1 MNKRPILLLLSG
13 ALCLAGVQSASAA
26 TSFVGVSVPWIQGQT
41 GTLAGQTDADTV
53 GGNAGWNAY
62 VRPVGGSFLNSGNGA
77 STRFS
82 IDLEPGLHTFEIL
95 LQSPTWAD
103 NSPDNPGSYLNLYFD
118 GDRANPGISAR
129 LAGGNTGDLLPLT
142 AGDLPMGV
150 ALNDAGGMSAPSGS
164 LSSGEVTLTSLE
176 FLYDGVGDQVR
187 AFDNFPGDG
196 ADSMLVFTL
205 DVIPEPSSS
214 LLALLGLGLFFRRRR

>member
-1 MNKRPILLLLSG
+1 MNKRPLYLLLSG
-13 ALCLAGVQSASAA
+13 ALCMAGVQSASAA

-41 GTLAGQTDADTV
+41 GNLPTQTDADTV
-53 GGNAGWNAY
+53 GGNANWNAF
-62 VRPVGGSFLNSGNGA
+62 VRPIGGSFLNSGNGA

-82 IDLEPGLHTFEIL
+82 TELTAGSHTFEIL

-118 GDRANPGISAR
+118 GDRANPGISAK
-129 LAGGNTGDLLPLT
+129 LAGGNTGDLQALSTADIALT
-142 AGDLPMGV
+142 I
-150 ALNDAGGMSAPSGS
+150 NDADGMSAPAGT
-164 LSSGEVTLTSLE
+164 LSTGLVTLTDFSMS
-176 FLYDGVGDQVR
+176 VIGDDVR
-187 AFDNFPGDG
+187 AYDNFPGDG
-196 ADSMLVFTL
+196 NDSMIVFTL